1 MGQLKEEFLEAEA
14 DLAEARRKLR
24 ETEMES
30 FKKAREGFEEELSKT
45 KMELAATEHL
55 LANYQKEAVTFDT
68 GMQSMERQ
76 IDGKP
81 GIKADSPTFPRNGPH
96 ALTKMSINIS
106 IRRIEQP
113 LLRFAPGVMHVSS
126 FHHELGT
133 SWL

>member
-14 DLAEARRKLR
+14 DLTEARRKLR
-24 ETEMES
+24 ETEMQS

-68 GMQSMERQ
+68 GMQTMERQ

-81 GIKADSPTFPRNGPH
+81 GARDNLPTCH
-96 ALTKMSINIS
+96 
-106 IRRIEQP
+106 
-113 LLRFAPGVMHVSS
+113 
-126 FHHELGT
+126 
-133 SWL
+133 